1 MPATTETDSGRTSTA
16 LPDSLGRFGA
26 FGGRF
31 VPETL
36 MDALNRLV
44 EAYEEAKRDPE
55 FQARLDYLLADYV
68 GRPSRLFLAERLT
81 EMAGGAS
88 IYLKR
93 EDLNH
98 TGAHKIN
105 NALGQVMI
113 ARRMGKTRV
122 IAETG
127 AGQHG
132 VATATACALFGLEC
146 TIYMGEEDI
155 RRQKLNVFNMKTMGA
170 NVVPVTSGSRTLRD
184 ATNEAMRDWMGSS
197 EQTHYTIGSV
207 VGPHPFPM
215 IVRDFQAV
223 IGRETRSQCLDRLGR
238 LPDTIVACVGGGSN
252 AAGMFYPFIEDDSVE
267 LVGAEAGGRGPTS
280 GEHASSLTQGRPG
293 VLHGSFSYVLQD
305 DDGQTDDVH
314 SISAGLDYPGVGPEH
329 SYWKDTGRVRYESV
343 TDAEALEAYNITA
356 RKEGI
361 LPALESS
368 HALAQAFKEAAKLG
382 PEKVLVVCLSG
393 RGDKDAFEVARL
405 RGEPMG

>member
-1 MPATTETDSGRTSTA
+1 MATITETGRLSTA
-16 LPDSLGRFGA
+16 LPDAHGRYGA

-36 MDALNRLV
+36 MDALDKLSQ
-44 EAYEEAKRDPE
+44 AYDAARRDPE

-81 EMAGGAS
+81 AKIGGAS

-132 VATATACALFGLEC
+132 VATATACALFGLDC
-146 TIYMGEEDI
+146 TVYMGEEDI
-155 RRQKLNVFNMKTMGA
+155 RRQKLNVFNMRTMGA
-170 NVVPVTSGSRTLRD
+170 TVVAVTSGSRTLRD

-215 IVRDFQAV
+215 IVRDFQSV
-223 IGRETRSQCLDRLGR
+223 IGRETRAQCLDRFER
-238 LPDTIVACVGGGSN
+238 LPDTVVACVGGGSN
-252 AAGMFYPFIEDDSVE
+252 AAGMFYPFILDESVE
-267 LVGAEAGGRGPTS
+267 LVGAEAGGRGPAS
-280 GEHASSLTQGRPG
+280 GDHASSLTQGRPG
-293 VLHGSFSYVLQD
+293 VLHGSYSYVLQD
-305 DDGQTDDVH
+305 EDGQTDDVH

-329 SYWKDTGRVRYESV
+329 SYWKDAGRVRYESV
-343 TDAEALEAYNITA
+343 TDSEAMDAYNLMA
-356 RKEGI
+356 RQEGI
-361 LPALESS
+361 LPALETS
-368 HALAQAFKEAAKLG
+368 HAVAQAFKEAECLG
-382 PEKVLVVCLSG
+382 PGKILVICLSG
-393 RGDKDAFEVARL
+393 RGDKDAYEIARL

>member
-1 MPATTETDSGRTSTA
+1 MPAPAEPRTA
-16 LPDSLGRFGA
+16 LGPFPDALGRFGA

-36 MDALNRLV
+36 MDALNQLTV
-44 EAYEEAKRDPE
+44 AYDEARADPAFEAK
-55 FQARLDYLLADYV
+55 LNDYLTNYV
-68 GRPSRLFLAERLT
+68 GRPSPLFFAERLSAQ
-81 EMAGGAS
+81 AGGAD

-105 NALGQVMI
+105 NAIGQVLI
-113 ARRMGKTRV
+113 AQRMGKTRV

-132 VATATACALFGLEC
+132 VATATACALTGLEC
-146 TIYMGEEDI
+146 TVYMGEEDI
-155 RRQKLNVFNMKTMGA
+155 RRQKLNVFNMRTLGA
-170 NVVPVTSGSRTLRD
+170 TVVPVTTGSRTLRD

-197 EQTHYTIGSV
+197 RQTHYTIGSV

-223 IGRETRSQCLDRLGR
+223 IGRETRQQCLDRLGR
-238 LPDTIVACVGGGSN
+238 LPDAVVACVGGGSN
-252 AAGMFYPFIEDDSVE
+252 AAGMFYAFVPDESVA
-267 LVGAEAGGRGPTS
+267 LIGAEAGGLGS
-280 GEHASSLTQGRPG
+280 NLGQHAASLTQGQPG

-305 DDGQTDDVH
+305 LDGQTSDVH

-329 SYWKDTGRVRYESV
+329 SYWKDSGRARYESV
-343 TDAEALEAYNITA
+343 TDAEALDAYQTLA
-356 RKEGI
+356 RREGI

-368 HALAQAFKEAAKLG
+368 HAIAQALKEAPGLG
-382 PEKVLVVCLSG
+382 KGKVLVVCLSG
-393 RGDKDAFEVARL
+393 RGDKDAYEVARL
-405 RGEPMG
+405 RGEPMD